1 MDIRSLLAWV
11 CPKPDPRIPVRAKRS
26 AAKDALRQAKDRG
39 DTREQGRLQRQLE
52 RAIRDML
59 EAERAGA

>member
-1 MDIRSLLAWV
+1 MDIRSLFAWV
-11 CPKPDPRIPVRAKRS
+11 RPKPDPRIPALAKRS